1 MKIYNK
7 PNAEELAQL
16 LKRGTESGSAKVE
29 KTVVDILAKVKSDGE
44 KALLSLV
51 KSIDGADLTA
61 ETMLVSRKEI
71 TNAIE
76 NVDKSLKKAIEV
88 AKHNISTF
96 HGAQK
101 HKEIRVE
108 TTKGVECWQKALP
121 IKRVGLYVPG
131 GTAPLFSTV
140 LMLAIPAKLAG
151 CTEVILC
158 TPCNAKGEVA
168 PEVLFAANLC
178 GVDKIYKLGG
188 AMAIA
193 AMAYGTENIPKVDK
207 IFGPGN
213 AYVTTAKQL
222 VSLFDV
228 AIDMPAGPSEVMV
241 VADYTANAAFV
252 ASDLLSQAE
261 HGVDSQAILVT
272 TSTPL
277 ANRVI
282 EEVEKQTQ
290 LLSRRE
296 IVAKS
301 LASSFIVV
309 VDGIDDLVKIINDYA
324 PEHLIVAMD
333 KPDTVVGRVESA
345 GSVFIGH
352 YTPESAG
359 DYASG
364 TNHTLPTNG
373 WARSYNG
380 VNLDSFT
387 KKITFQHITKEGLSN
402 IGRSIEVM
410 AQAEG
415 LGAHKN
421 AVTLRLKEIR

>member
-1 MKIYNK
+1 MQIYNK
-7 PNAEELAQL
+7 PSADKLAQL
-16 LKRGTESGSAKVE
+16 LKRGTENNSSNVE
-29 KTVVDILAKVKSDGE
+29 TVVADILSQVKTGGD
-44 KALLSLV
+44 KALISLI
-51 KSIDGADLTA
+51 KRIDGAELTTD
-61 ETMLVSRKEI
+61 TMLVSRGEI
-71 TNAIE
+71 LKAIAAVPRE
-76 NVDKSLKKAIEV
+76 LKKAIEQ
-88 AKHNISTF
+88 ARHNISLF

-101 HKEIRVE
+101 HKEVRVQ
-108 TTKGVECWQKALP
+108 TRQGVECWQKALP
-121 IKRVGLYVPG
+121 IRRVGLYIPG

-151 CTEVILC
+151 CKEVVLC
-158 TPCNAKGEVA
+158 TPSNAAGEVA

-178 GVDKIYKLGG
+178 GVDKIYKVGG

-193 AMAYGTENIPKVDK
+193 AMAYGTESIPKVDK

-241 VADYTANAAFV
+241 VADYTADAAFV

-261 HGVDSQAILVT
+261 HGADSQAILVT

-282 EEVEKQTQ
+282 EEVERQAEQ
-290 LLSRRE
+290 LSRRD
-296 IVAKS
+296 IVRQS
-301 LASSFIVV
+301 LESSFVLVV
-309 VDGIDDLVKIINDYA
+309 NGIDEVVHIINSYA

-333 KPDTVVGRVESA
+333 KPEETVSRVESA

-373 WARSYNG
+373 WARSYSG
-380 VNLDSFT
+380 VNMDSFM
-387 KKITFQHITKEGLSN
+387 KKITFQHITKEGLAT
-402 IGRSIEVM
+402 IGHTIEVM
-410 AQAEG
+410 AEAEG
-415 LGAHKN
+415 LDAHKN
-421 AVTLRLKEIR
+421 AVTLRLQR

>member
-1 MKIYNK
+1 MQIYNK
-7 PNAEELAQL
+7 PSADKLAQL
-16 LKRGTESGSAKVE
+16 LKRGTENNSSNVE
-29 KTVVDILAKVKSDGE
+29 TVVADILSQVKTGGD
-44 KALLSLV
+44 KALINLI
-51 KSIDGADLTA
+51 KRIDGAELTTD
-61 ETMLVSRKEI
+61 TMLVSRGEI
-71 TNAIE
+71 LKAIAAVPRE
-76 NVDKSLKKAIEV
+76 LKKAIEQ
-88 AKHNISTF
+88 ARHNISLF

-101 HKEIRVE
+101 HKEVRVQ
-108 TTKGVECWQKALP
+108 TRQGVECWQKALP
-121 IKRVGLYVPG
+121 IRRVGLYIPG

-151 CTEVILC
+151 CKEVVLC
-158 TPCNAKGEVA
+158 TPSNAAGEVA

-178 GVDKIYKLGG
+178 GVDKIYKVGG

-193 AMAYGTENIPKVDK
+193 AMAYGTESIPKVDK

-241 VADYTANAAFV
+241 VADYTADAVFV

-261 HGVDSQAILVT
+261 HGADSQAILVT

-277 ANRVI
+277 ANRVL
-282 EEVEKQTQ
+282 EEVERQAEQ
-290 LLSRRE
+290 LSRRD
-296 IVAKS
+296 IVRQS
-301 LASSFIVV
+301 LESSFVLVV
-309 VDGIDDLVKIINDYA
+309 NGIDEVVHIINSYA

-333 KPDTVVGRVESA
+333 KPDEMVSRVESA

-373 WARSYNG
+373 WARSYSG
-380 VNLDSFT
+380 VNMDSFM
-387 KKITFQHITKEGLSN
+387 KKITFQHITKEGLAT
-402 IGRSIEVM
+402 IGHTIEAM

-415 LGAHKN
+415 LDAHKN
-421 AVTLRLKEIR
+421 AVTLRLQK

>member
-1 MKIYNK
+1 MRIYNK
-7 PNAEELAQL
+7 PTAEELAQI
-16 LKRGTESGSAKVE
+16 LKRGTERNSSKIETIVI
-29 KTVVDILAKVKSDGE
+29 DILAQVKAGGDG
-44 KALLSLV
+44 ALLNLI
-51 KSIDGADLTA
+51 KRIDGAELTPQ
-61 ETMLVSRKEI
+61 TMVVSRDEISNAVEKIPKELKR
-71 TNAIE
+71 AIE
-76 NVDKSLKKAIEV
+76 Q
-88 AKHNISTF
+88 AKHNIAVF

-101 HKEIRVE
+101 HKEVRIE
-108 TTKGVECWQKALP
+108 TRQGVECWQKALP
-121 IKRVGLYVPG
+121 IGRVGLYIPG

-140 LMLAIPAKLAG
+140 LMLAIPARLAG
-151 CTEVILC
+151 CKDVILC
-158 TPCNAKGEVA
+158 TPSNAKGEVA

-178 GVDKIYKLGG
+178 GVDKIYKIGG

-193 AMAYGTENIPKVDK
+193 AMAYGTESIPKVDK

-241 VADYTANAAFV
+241 VADYTADAAFV

-261 HGVDSQAILVT
+261 HGADSQAILVT

-277 ANRVI
+277 ANRVM
-282 EEVEKQTQ
+282 EEVERQ
-290 LLSRRE
+290 LQQLSRRD
-296 IVAKS
+296 IIRQS
-301 LASSFIVV
+301 LESSFVV
-309 VDGIDDLVKIINDYA
+309 VVNSIDEVVHIINSYA
-324 PEHLIVAMD
+324 PEHLIIAMD
-333 KPDTVVGRVESA
+333 KPYDTVDRVESA

-373 WARSYNG
+373 WAKSYSG
-380 VNLDSFT
+380 VNMDSFT

-402 IGRSIEVM
+402 IGQSIEVM
-410 AQAEG
+410 AEAEG
-415 LGAHKN
+415 LDAHKN
-421 AVTLRLKEIR
+421 AVTLRLNR

>member
-1 MKIYNK
+1 MRIYNK
-7 PNAEELAQL
+7 PTAEELSQI
-16 LKRGTESGSAKVE
+16 LKRGTERNSSKIETIV
-29 KTVVDILAKVKSDGE
+29 TDILAQVKAGGDG
-44 KALLSLV
+44 ALLNLI
-51 KSIDGADLTA
+51 KRIDGAELTPQ
-61 ETMLVSRKEI
+61 TMVVSRDEI
-71 TNAIE
+71 SNAVGKISKDLKRAIE
-76 NVDKSLKKAIEV
+76 Q
-88 AKHNISTF
+88 AKHNIAVF

-101 HKEIRVE
+101 HKEVRVE
-108 TTKGVECWQKALP
+108 TRQGVECWQKALP
-121 IKRVGLYVPG
+121 IGRVGLYIPG

-140 LMLAIPAKLAG
+140 LMLAIPARLAG
-151 CTEVILC
+151 CKDVILC
-158 TPCNAKGEVA
+158 TPSNAEGEVA

-178 GVDKIYKLGG
+178 GVDKIYKIGG

-193 AMAYGTENIPKVDK
+193 AMAYGTESIPKVDK

-241 VADYTANAAFV
+241 VADYTADAAFV

-261 HGVDSQAILVT
+261 HGTDSQAILVT

-277 ANRVI
+277 ANRVM
-282 EEVEKQTQ
+282 EEVEKQLEQ
-290 LLSRRE
+290 LSRRD
-296 IVAKS
+296 IIRQS
-301 LASSFIVV
+301 LESSFVV
-309 VDGIDDLVKIINDYA
+309 VVNSIDEVVHIINSYA
-324 PEHLIVAMD
+324 PEHLIIAMD
-333 KPDTVVGRVESA
+333 KPYDTVDRVECA

-373 WARSYNG
+373 WAKSYSG
-380 VNLDSFT
+380 VNMDSFT

-402 IGRSIEVM
+402 IGQSIEVM
-410 AQAEG
+410 AEAEG
-415 LGAHKN
+415 LDAHKN
-421 AVTLRLKEIR
+421 AVTLRLNR